1 MPSHCSHHAE
11 RAWTL
16 EADASVMGLKGSMY
30 SALTSDENWGGQ
42 PFQGHRS
49 ELGLARQ
56 VPPQPSREL
65 PP

>member
-1 MPSHCSHHAE
+1 
-11 RAWTL
+11 
-16 EADASVMGLKGSMY
+16 MGIKGSMY

-42 PFQGHRS
+42 PLRGHKS

-56 VPPQPSREL
+56 APPQPSREL